1 MNEPLHFKGYDS
13 SADFDRARFQLATPF
28 QYLDIALDVA
38 ASNMQVE
45 IAGDFL
51 YCDTAFDGVVTIE
64 LNTQQDAPLAP
75 FQIKAGFAMQALFK
89 KLKVSW
95 NAQPGKKIRILYS
108 TGERIIPALTGN
120 LTISGTIATLEDG
133 MSYGASFK
141 SVAALA
147 VNSVET
153 IVSPAANLNGMIL
166 HASSFLT
173 VTGVGAVNNGSIL
186 AKTSAPTSLVD
197 GDAILSP
204 VNTTYGADSQR
215 YLCAQLIKPVKI
227 AAGKGLYFF
236 NDIVQ
241 VAGNRNALY
250 TLL

>member
-38 ASNMQVE
+38 TSNMQVE

-120 LTISGTIATLEDG
+120 LTITGTIATLEDA
-133 MSYGASFK
+133 MNYGASYQ
-141 SVAALA
+141 SVTLLAANTPEVVFTPA
-147 VNSVET
+147 VNV
-153 IVSPAANLNGMIL
+153 NGAIL
-166 HASSFLT
+166 HRAQHVHNTAGVVTAGFIAKAVAPVT
-173 VTGVGAVNNGSIL
+173 VIDGDLLVGLDSANGSAGL
-186 AKTSAPTSLVD
+186 GKLE
-197 GDAILSP
+197 
-204 VNTTYGADSQR
+204 
-215 YLCAQLIKPVKI
+215 KPIKI
-227 AAGKGLYFF
+227 AAGKGLYY
-236 NDIVQ
+236 ITTA
-241 VAGNRNALY
+241 AGATYNQRSAQY

>member
-28 QYLDIALDVA
+28 QYIDIALDIA
-38 ASNMQVE
+38 TSNQQLE

-51 YCDTAFDGVVTIE
+51 YVDTLFDGVVSIE

-95 NAQPGKKIRILYS
+95 AAQPNKKIRILYS

-120 LTISGTIATLEDG
+120 LTITGTIATLEDG
-133 MSYGASFK
+133 MSYGASYK
-141 SVAALA
+141 SNTALA
-147 VNSVET
+147 INTPDT
-153 IVSPAANLNGMIL
+153 IFTPAANINGAIIHRYSANL
-166 HASSFLT
+166 QF
-173 VTGVGAVNNGSIL
+173 GAGAPESALI
-186 AKTSAPTSLVD
+186 AKVSAPVSNID
-197 GDAILSP
+197 GDVIATIDNYAFIAGNA
-204 VNTTYGADSQR
+204 VG
-215 YLCAQLIKPVKI
+215 CMKVEKPVKI
-227 AAGKGLYFF
+227 AAGKGLYA
-236 NDIVQ
+236 ISS
-241 VAGNRNALY
+241 VAEVTALRACLY